1 MVDAQIMAR
10 EQNSTDR
17 WIFAYGSLMW
27 RPGFGFVEAAHARLT
42 GYHRSFCI
50 HSTHHRGSAERPGL
64 VLGLDRGKVC
74 SGIAYRISGDQ
85 AESIIGYL
93 RKRELVS
100 GVYRE
105 ALLPVTLAGEVRREV
120 LALAFIVERAH
131 PSYVA
136 RLSLAEQARLI
147 RGAKGISG
155 ANLDYLANTMRHLQ
169 ELGIRERSLERLLV
183 LTGPYI
189 ARAPGAPLESPR
201 AAALLRACR
210 DRPVRVRRMPPAER
224 RRFLYR
230 TRLSSQTCPTFG
242 WPDPETFNGG

>member
-1 MVDAQIMAR
+1 MADAQVITR
-10 EQNSTDR
+10 GQDSTDR

-27 RPGFGFVEAAHARLT
+27 RPGFAFAEAVHARLT

-50 HSTHHRGSAERPGL
+50 YSTHHRGSAERPGL

-74 SGIAYRISGDQ
+74 TGIAYRISSDLAGPTID
-85 AESIIGYL
+85 YL

-105 ALLPVTLAGEVRREV
+105 AFLPVTLIGKVGQV
-120 LALAFIVERAH
+120 MALTYIVERAH

-155 ANLDYLANTMRHLQ
+155 ANLDYLANTMRHLS
-169 ELGIRERSLERLLV
+169 ELDIRERSLERLLV
-183 LTGPYI
+183 VTGPHV

-201 AAALLRACR
+201 VAALLRACR
-210 DRPVRVRRMPPAER
+210 ARPVIAPRMRPAER

-230 TRLSSQTCPTFG
+230 TRLSSQTYPTFG
-242 WPDPETFNGG
+242 GLEEEAVNGG